1 MHQAQTTM
9 PVLLICPGASRG
21 LRLSLFL
28 AAGGLLGAVWTAVL
42 PWEVALVASGLI
54 IAVLAYAWVHKLRVR
69 CVQVFEGRWRVQLV
83 DGAWQDAQLDRDACR
98 LTPGWVH
105 IGFILADGRRVAMA
119 CYADAVPADALRQL
133 RLRLRLQR
141 EAAQT

>member
-9 PVLLICPGASRG
+9 PVLLICPGTSRG
-21 LRLSLFL
+21 LRLSVLL
-28 AAGGLLGAVWTAVL
+28 AGGGLLGAVWLAVL
-42 PWEVALVASGLI
+42 PWEVALVVSGLI
-54 IAVLAYAWVHKLRVR
+54 MVVLAFAWVHKPRVR
-69 CVQVFEGRWRVQLV
+69 CVHVFEGCWRVQLV

-105 IGFILADGRRVAMA
+105 LGFFLADGQRVVMT
-119 CYADAVPADALRQL
+119 CFADAVSADALRQL
-133 RLRLRLQR
+133 RVRLRLQR